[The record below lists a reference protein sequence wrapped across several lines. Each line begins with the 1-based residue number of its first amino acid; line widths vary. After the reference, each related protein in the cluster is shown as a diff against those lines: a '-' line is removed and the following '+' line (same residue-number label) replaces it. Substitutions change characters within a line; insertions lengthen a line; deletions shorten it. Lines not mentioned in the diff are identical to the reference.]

1 MPWTCQGVH
10 NTHYPKWD
18 SMRRSTTYLE
28 EEMHTLR
35 PGNTVGERE
44 DRFHTPLLVIG
55 AGPYGLAT
63 AACAK
68 RAGIEV
74 LLVG

>member
-1 MPWTCQGVH
+1 VDLSGRSQYALSTFGDG
-10 NTHYPKWD
+10 T
-18 SMRRSTTYLE
+18 RRSTVPLE

-35 PGNTVGERE
+35 PGNTGGERE
-44 DRFHTPLLVIG
+44 APIHAPLLVIG

-68 RAGIEV
+68 RAGI
-74 LLVG
+74 